1 VGIFWPPLE
10 LAQSIWDQIKV
21 KVNNAIGD
29 AIRSVKTESIAK
41 TLNGIITMIQILD
54 KYGDCDEDKSAKRL
68 DVIGQFPFLRQDLK
82 IDTETNTVNP
92 DGVDDKTKLQRIVLE
107 FLPRASLLDVVVR
120 LSYVES
126 SWHGGN
132 NNTDAL
138 IAGCNIRLNF

>member
-1 VGIFWPPLE
+1 
-10 LAQSIWDQIKV
+10 
-21 KVNNAIGD
+21 
-29 AIRSVKTESIAK
+29 
-41 TLNGIITMIQILD
+41 MIQILD

-68 DVIGQFPFLRQDLK
+68 DVIGQFPFLSQDLK

-126 SWHGGN
+126 SWHDGK